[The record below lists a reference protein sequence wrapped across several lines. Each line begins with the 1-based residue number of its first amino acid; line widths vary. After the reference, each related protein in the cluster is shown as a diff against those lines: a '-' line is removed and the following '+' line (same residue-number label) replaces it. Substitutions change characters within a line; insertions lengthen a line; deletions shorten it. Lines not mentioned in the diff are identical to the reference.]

1 VHGLETPGSLAA
13 GVRYQ
18 TRWFFG
24 GYMTLAPQAG
34 WSGREDSSGELKLIL
49 PGEDEYGVGFA
60 LDLFPVRGQRPVK
73 PRLTTVR
80 QWISWYRHNPS
91 LEASREA
98 AATIGGIAA
107 RRIDL
112 AVSKR
117 ATNDDPQCPA
127 ATCVNIWGF
136 PQ

>member
-1 VHGLETPGSLAA
+1 
-13 GVRYQ
+13 
-18 TRWFFG
+18 
-24 GYMTLAPQAG
+24 
-34 WSGREDSSGELKLIL
+34 
-49 PGEDEYGVGFA
+49 
-60 LDLFPVRGQRPVK
+60 VK

-136 PQ
+136 PQWDHYNGIAGDDVYRQYLADVTYSGTRHVFSVTVEARDQAHLASRARAVEQLLRTLTVPAHSG